1 MQQGVELLFKQGSL
15 AAIFLGIMVCAIIMF
30 AAFTR
35 KLITEQLTLK
45 DSRIA
50 ALERDVKELQ
60 EFNRTELVQIITNSN
75 KIMQKAFDTF
85 ERVEDTLLQFKK
97 DNR

>member
-1 MQQGVELLFKQGSL
+1 MQQGIELLFKQGSL
-15 AAIFLGIMVCAIIMF
+15 VSIVLAILICALVMF
-30 AAFTR
+30 ATFTR
-35 KLITEQLTLK
+35 KLITEQLKLK
-45 DSRIA
+45 DDRIS

-97 DNR
+97 DTK